1 MSAELI
7 VALAAAGMFFGMLA
21 FSEVGRRIGY
31 AVRQRDPEGS
41 DKGIG
46 SAEAAVFGLLGLL
59 VAFTFSG
66 AAGRFE
72 ARRQLVTTEVNAI
85 GTAWLRLDLV
95 PREARENLRALFRE
109 YVDLRL
115 ATYRNVRDVASTQ
128 ARLAEG
134 AALQNVIWERTLAA
148 ARRPDAGTPAPMLLV
163 PALNEM
169 FDITTTR
176 TMATRDHPPL
186 IIFVLLAGLSLVG
199 AVLVGFDTSASKARP
214 WLHTIIFAGI
224 MSMTITVIADL
235 EFPRLGLI
243 RVDGADDVLRSL
255 RASMG

>member
-1 MSAELI
+1 MNAEVI
-7 VALAAAGMFFGMLA
+7 VALAAASMFFGMLV
-21 FSEVGRRIGY
+21 FSEAGRRIGT
-31 AVRQRDPEGS
+31 ALRRRDPDGS

-66 AAGRFE
+66 AATRFE
-72 ARRQLVTTEVNAI
+72 ARRHLVTTEANAI

-95 PREARENLRALFRE
+95 PNSAREDLRALFRQ
-109 YVDLRL
+109 YLDLRL
-115 ATYRNVRDVASTQ
+115 ATYRNVRDLAATQ

-134 AALQNVIWERTLAA
+134 AALQNTIWERALASVRQPDAA
-148 ARRPDAGTPAPMLLV
+148 ASAPMLLL

-186 IIFVLLAGLSLVG
+186 VIFVLLAGLSLVG
-199 AVLVGFDTSASKARP
+199 AILVGFDTSESKARP
-214 WLHTIIFAGI
+214 WLHMLIFAGI
-224 MSMTITVIADL
+224 MSVTVTVIADL

-243 RVDGADDVLRSL
+243 RVDGADDVLRGV
-255 RASMG
+255 RASMR

>member
-1 MSAELI
+1 M
-7 VALAAAGMFFGMLA
+7 
-21 FSEVGRRIGY
+21 
-31 AVRQRDPEGS
+31 
-41 DKGIG
+41 
-46 SAEAAVFGLLGLL
+46 
-59 VAFTFSG
+59 
-66 AAGRFE
+66 
-72 ARRQLVTTEVNAI
+72 
-85 GTAWLRLDLV
+85 
-95 PREARENLRALFRE
+95 REDLRALFRE

-115 ATYRNVRDVASTQ
+115 ATYRNVRDVAATQ

-134 AALQNVIWERTLAA
+134 AALQNAIWDKALAA
-148 ARRPDAGTPAPMLLV
+148 ARRPDAGAYAPMLLV

-169 FDITTTR
+169 LDITTTR

-243 RVDGADDVLRSL
+243 RVDGADDLLRSL